1 MTIALISVYFDWL
14 LGSLPRSLILELLY
28 HLAGVSVAPCTC
40 TVLVNARSK
49 RYSAELLLM
58 AEIL

>member
-28 HLAGVSVAPCTC
+28 HLAGVSVAPCT
-40 TVLVNARSK
+40 VLVNASSK
-49 RYSAELLLM
+49 RYSAELPLI